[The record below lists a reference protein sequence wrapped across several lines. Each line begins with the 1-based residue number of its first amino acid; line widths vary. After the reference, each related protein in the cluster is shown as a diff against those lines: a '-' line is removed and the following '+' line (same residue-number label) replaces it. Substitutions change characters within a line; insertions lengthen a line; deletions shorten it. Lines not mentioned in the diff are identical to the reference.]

1 MSPNQLVTSFLV
13 VLVAAMAGVVVVL
26 TRGKAR
32 RWAFAA
38 LFACAITSAA
48 SWTNYGRFQDV
59 SVDADANDTGPGRRK
74 LHRNLPFHFH
84 EFVHYYVGAKY
95 FRELGYLGLYD
106 CIALADREL
115 ADEEHR
121 PPRVSGWVRDLADV
135 LTDKTYER
143 SLADCRAGPL
153 PRFSPARWAAF
164 KGDVR
169 ELARLVD
176 DGAWPGV
183 IFDAGFNPPPSLIV
197 VSSAFTNLVPIRTGA
212 TPTFLIATGFD
223 LALLVVCFVALA
235 RSFGFTMASVALLF
249 FGATF
254 VSHYSWNGGS
264 VMRFTWLASIV
275 FGLCAL
281 KRERW
286 LLAGALFG
294 AATCDRI
301 FPAAFGLFAMIP
313 IAARARRSAEH
324 RAILKRFGIGYGGA
338 IALLVVASLVA
349 FDASSW
355 RVFFERVGK
364 HGDVYYVMHIGLKKV
379 LTFRDWVP
387 AKNFHGHEGLVRFRE
402 WNVQLRETWRATWFL
417 AVPLQL
423 LFAIGAGWAAMRRR
437 PHEAAVIGGV
447 VFMFAFNLPA
457 NYYYVVLTLVP
468 AVLLYGAATTPRASR
483 RFRDLVVYGAFAVFW
498 TFTFLAP
505 FLSGDGIVYNHAIST
520 ALFAFLLVWLAAWSD
535 LDPRALIGRRRESTS
550 PTPEPSPPAA
560 RT

>member
-1 MSPNQLVTSFLV
+1 VSPNQLVTNVLV
-13 VLVAAMAGVVVVL
+13 VLVAATIGSVIVFQ
-26 TRGKAR
+26 RGRAR
-32 RWAFAA
+32 RWAFVL

-48 SWTNYGRFQDV
+48 AWTNFGRFQDV
-59 SVDADANDTGPGRRK
+59 SMDADAKDSGPGRK
-74 LHRNLPFHFH
+74 KVHAHLPFHFH

-106 CIALADREL
+106 CIALADREI
-115 ADEEHR
+115 ADEDRH
-121 PPRVSGWVRDLADV
+121 PPRVSGWVRDLGDV
-135 LTDKTYER
+135 LTDKTFEQ
-143 SLADCRAGPL
+143 SLADCRTEQR
-153 PRFSPARWAAF
+153 PRFTDARWASF

-197 VSSAFTNLVPIRTGA
+197 VSSAFTNLVPIRSGS

-223 LALLVVCFVALA
+223 LVLLVACFVVLA
-235 RSFGFTMASVALLF
+235 RSFGLTMASTALLF

-275 FGLCAL
+275 FALAAL
-281 KRERW
+281 KGRRW
-286 LLAGALFG
+286 ALAGALFG

-301 FPAAFGLFAMIP
+301 FPAAFAVFAMIP
-313 IAARARRSAEH
+313 IAVRARRSLAE
-324 RAILKRFGIGYGGA
+324 RATLKRFAVGYGA
-338 IALLVVASLVA
+338 SIALFVVASVLL
-349 FDASSW
+349 FGASSW
-355 RVFFERVGK
+355 RTFFERVGR

-387 AKNFHGHEGLVRFRE
+387 SQNFHGHEGLVRFRE
-402 WNVQLRETWRATWFL
+402 WNLHLRETWRAMWPI
-417 AVPLQL
+417 AVPVQL
-423 LFAIGAGWAAMRRR
+423 LLAGGAAWAAARRR
-437 PHEAAVIGGV
+437 PHEAALLGGV

-457 NYYYVVLTLVP
+457 NYYYCVLTLIP
-468 AVLLYGAATTPRASR
+468 AVLLFGAATTPSASR
-483 RFRDLVVYGAFAVFW
+483 RWRDFVAYAGFAVFW

-505 FLSGDGIVYNHAIST
+505 FMSGDGIVYNHYLST
-520 ALFAFLLVWLAAWSD
+520 ALLAFLVLWLAAWSD
-535 LDPRALIGRRRESTS
+535 VDPRALIGRLRASS
-550 PTPEPSPPAA
+550 SPSPAPPPPEA